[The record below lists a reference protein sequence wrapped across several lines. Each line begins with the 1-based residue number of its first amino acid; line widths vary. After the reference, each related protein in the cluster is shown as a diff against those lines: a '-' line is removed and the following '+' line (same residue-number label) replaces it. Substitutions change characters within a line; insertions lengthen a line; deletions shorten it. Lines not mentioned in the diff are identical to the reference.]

1 VTAIATIKNTYSNTT
16 VNDKIDKINIEH
28 RVYIRQNDSNEWY
41 IKEKIVR
48 GENKGGP
55 KVDCPPLPYSASTL
69 LATPRFRI

>member
-55 KVDCPPLPYSASTL
+55 KVDCPSFAKKCPFLICPPLP
-69 LATPRFRI
+69 